1 MYPWVRTNNKQTTT
15 KKKESGIYYV
25 CSFCVNLM
33 FLHPTNW
40 VPQHRVIIV
49 EFSLL
54 AAKPWTPQNHPK
66 YVTFLA
72 LSPLSSL
79 SHAHHTVNLSYQ
91 VPCSLSARSVPIS
104 IPRRPLLTTEPASSG
119 APHARLAD
127 TPVARGAACL
137 QGYLP
142 CPHTGYHPPPG
153 TIFALQQGLGVT
165 SGNIAKGMIKVE

>member
-49 EFSLL
+49 EFFLL

-127 TPVARGAACL
+127 TQVRGELPVFKGTSPVPTL
-137 QGYLP
+137 GITP
-142 CPHTGYHPPPG
+142 CPEPYLHCSRGWGWHLAT
-153 TIFALQQGLGVT
+153 LL
-165 SGNIAKGMIKVE
+165 KGW